1 MGKFSLK
8 DLFSS
13 SVGALV
19 DSVGNAIDKNITNKE
34 EKLLLQK
41 EIEKQVQDFTVQM
54 EVLNVENTKSA
65 REMQVA
71 ALQQD
76 DKFSKRFAYYLA
88 MFWSIV
94 GAGYIIAATWFP
106 VLNEKMAD
114 TVLGFLLGTIVA
126 TIINYFFGSSKGS
139 KDKQDFLNIQ
149 QK

>member
-19 DSVGNAIDKNITNKE
+19 DSVGNAIDKNVTNKE
-34 EKLLLQK
+34 EKMKLQK
-41 EIEKQVQDFTVQM
+41 EIEKQIQDFTVEM
-54 EVLNVENTKSA
+54 EALNVENTKSA
-65 REMQVA
+65 REMQIA
-71 ALQQD
+71 ALQQE

-94 GAGYIIAATWFP
+94 GAGYLVAATWFP
-106 VLNEKMAD
+106 VVNEKMAD

-126 TIINYFFGSSKGS
+126 TIINYFYGSSKGS
-139 KDKQDFLNIQ
+139 KEKQDVLNL

>member
-34 EKLLLQK
+34 EKMQLQK
-41 EIEKQVQDFTVQM
+41 EIEKQIQDFTVQM

-88 MFWSIV
+88 SFWSIV
-94 GAGYIIAATWFP
+94 GAGYIVSATWFP
-106 VLNEKMAD
+106 VVNEKMAD

-139 KDKQDFLNIQ
+139 KEKQDLLNL